1 MKDARETPTRKIKN
15 GHYVASTIDRNP
27 SNRSNSYGYS
37 GPRGGSHN
45 RAYSTDGEE
54 SHRAHSE
61 AAYSE
66 YTLTNERPYS
76 RQKLDPHLN
85 DGPRPLSSPPKR
97 TPPRA
102 PSALSYTE
110 GDYGGGNGSDIYV
123 SSPVYKAPGEMNGR
137 GVGAPRS
144 VYSVASSKTGKGS
157 TKRGAKVE
165 LMSAPNPFCPNVRGV
180 CCLMLLLNLGLILIT
195 LGFVIV
201 MQFYEPFFV
210 W

>member
-1 MKDARETPTRKIKN
+1 MKDARETPTRKLKN

-27 SNRSNSYGYS
+27 SNRSNSYGYT
-37 GPRGGSHN
+37 GRNN
-45 RAYSTDGEE
+45 RAYSTDGED

-110 GDYGGGNGSDIYV
+110 GDYGGGSDIYV
-123 SSPVYKAPGEMNGR
+123 SSPVYKGTEGMNGR
-137 GVGAPRS
+137 SASVGAPRS

-165 LMSAPNPFCPNVRGV
+165 LMSAPNPFCPNIRGV